1 MLFYLITSAAT
12 STWRTAPANNKSSK
26 YKRNNENNNRSK
38 ITRATRTARETR
50 TTTTAKEEHNQHNRS
65 CLCVLWGGGAAP
77 PIPPSSCF
85 YSVVACFRFCNF
97 LVSLRWCQD
106 HGVNELVKKLRF
118 HNASNIDQNG
128 KSQCNMEG
136 WSSKMIQISLAKS
149 CKHHAT
155 WTGLSS
161 KRRRCD
167 AKSEVLSPPCRLTLQ
182 NAEYIANTTQTLFIS
197 LLFGLDGF
205 ASLLSSW
212 LCKALRA
219 SWLHGF
225 VCVHLFTATK
235 ATSERKSQARPTP
248 KQRPQHQLL
257 VCSSSYTTPN
267 NNHNRNNNKK
277 LLLRLQLQL

>member
-1 MLFYLITSAAT
+1 MLQILTKMGSRNAK
-12 STWRTAPANNKSSK
+12 WKVEVQKWSK
-26 YKRNNENNNRSK
+26 YHYCS
-38 ITRATRTARETR
+38 
-50 TTTTAKEEHNQHNRS
+50 
-65 CLCVLWGGGAAP
+65 
-77 PIPPSSCF
+77 
-85 YSVVACFRFCNF
+85 
-97 LVSLRWCQD
+97 
-106 HGVNELVKKLRF
+106 
-118 HNASNIDQNG
+118 
-128 KSQCNMEG
+128 
-136 WSSKMIQISLAKS
+136 KS

-197 LLFGLDGF
+197 LLFG
-205 ASLLSSW
+205 LSSW

-267 NNHNRNNNKK
+267 NNYNRNNNKK
-277 LLLRLQLQL
+277 LLLKLQLQL